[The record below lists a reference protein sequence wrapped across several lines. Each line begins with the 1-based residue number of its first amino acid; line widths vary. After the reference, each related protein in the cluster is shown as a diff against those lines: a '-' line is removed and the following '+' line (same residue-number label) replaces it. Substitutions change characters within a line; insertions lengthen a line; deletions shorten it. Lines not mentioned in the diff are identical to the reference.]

1 LNTISA
7 CDKKQ
12 NCIIIMRA
20 YMCCAVLADYE
31 KQRKLTKGS

>member
-1 LNTISA
+1 
-7 CDKKQ
+7 
-12 NCIIIMRA
+12 MRA